1 MSRVLTSTARF
12 VYSGTVKWAFQRFGL
27 HDGARRLYW
36 LLLRGAVGDTVAVD
50 VGDASAEYRL
60 TNVQTYGVIRATIDD
75 ERAIV
80 RRLLSELDEDDTFWD
95 VGANVGVCT
104 CLAGE
109 VVTDGDLVAF
119 EPYAPNATVLEEN
132 AALNGVDVRVR
143 EVALADDAGETTFY
157 VMYTGEEGTQEGTI
171 DPEYSEPED
180 AVREVTVNRVP
191 GDELVRSGEV
201 APPDVVKM
209 DIEGAA
215 PEAISG
221 LSETL
226 QSTVRLVVVEPHGNF
241 DTITE
246 QLARLGFD
254 LEYVNRGADPAP
266 TIFASADG

>member
-12 VYSGTVKWAFQRFGL
+12 VYSGTVKRAFQRFGL
-27 HDGARRLYW
+27 HHGARRLYW
-36 LLLRGAVGDTVAVD
+36 LLLRGTVGDTVAVD
-50 VGDASAEYRL
+50 VGDASAEFRM
-60 TNVQTYGVIRATIDD
+60 TNVQTYGVVRATMDE

-104 CLAGE
+104 CLTGA
-109 VVTDGDLVAF
+109 VVTVGDLVAF
-119 EPYAPNATVLEEN
+119 EPYAPNATVLAEN
-132 AALNGVDVRVR
+132 ARLNDVDVRVR

-157 VMYTGEEGTQEGTI
+157 VMDTSEEGTQEGSI
-171 DPEYSEPED
+171 DPEYTDPED
-180 AVREVTVNRVP
+180 AVREVTVSRVP
-191 GDELVRSGEV
+191 GDELVRAGEV

-215 PEAISG
+215 PAAISG

-226 QSTVRLVVVEPHGNF
+226 QSTVRLAVVEPHGNF
-241 DTITE
+241 DAITD
-246 QLARLGFD
+246 QLAGLGFD

-266 TIFASADG
+266 TVFAYADG